1 MKNVS
6 ISLLKLND
14 EDLDNYL
21 SRVNDIRKVYEN
33 LNITIHFDVM
43 DNIFVPNSGIDIK
56 KIANVKEYNL
66 YIDTHLMVENPK
78 QYIDTAIR
86 LGSNDVTIHYE
97 IPEFEKWLKYLLEK
111 KKSLNGN
118 LKIGVSI
125 KPNTNV
131 DALEKYINDIDK
143 ILVMSVE
150 PGFGGQKYMDIAND
164 KIRRI
169 KEKYANI
176 FVQVDGGINDKTLNQ
191 PLEAGADSF
200 VMGSYL
206 TDNIEELSNRI
217 EVINKIINEFE
228 RN

>member
-21 SRVNDIRKVYEN
+21 SRVNDIRKVYDN

-78 QYIDTAIR
+78 PYIDTAIR

-118 LKIGVSI
+118 LKVGVSI
-125 KPNTNV
+125 KPNTSIEV
-131 DALEKYINDIDK
+131 LEKYINDN
-143 ILVMSVE
+143 VE
-150 PGFGGQKYMDIAND
+150 YFGF
-164 KIRRI
+164 
-169 KEKYANI
+169 
-176 FVQVDGGINDKTLNQ
+176 
-191 PLEAGADSF
+191 
-200 VMGSYL
+200 
-206 TDNIEELSNRI
+206 
-217 EVINKIINEFE
+217 
-228 RN
+228 